1 MLLIQLVLLIQLLL
15 QLLQKLLLYLIQ
27 LLLLLQLKLLLLQ
40 DTKNLCL
47 VSYKI
52 SLKALLWGFSVFFLA
67 LCILYLNYINKKL
80 CIKN

>member
-1 MLLIQLVLLIQLLL
+1 
-15 QLLQKLLLYLIQ
+15 LLYLIQ

-67 LCILYLNYINKKL
+67 LSIIY
-80 CIKN
+80 IKNIKYKNYV